1 MNTNIFTIT
10 CDLYDAISN
19 FDAYTL
25 ICERRK
31 IFELIDKVDLTL
43 RWVDVTNDEKKGEA
57 LDLVGVAKD
66 DMERF
71 FKNLFFDSKMAINAY
86 KDALYNVSEA
96 LKITKSLTLVN
107 E

>member
-10 CDLYDAISN
+10 CNLYDAISS
-19 FDAYTL
+19 FDAYAL

-31 IFELIDKVDLTL
+31 IFELIDRVDLTL
-43 RWVDVTNDEKKGEA
+43 RWVDVSDEEKKCEA
-57 LDLVGVAKD
+57 LHLVDAARN
-66 DMERF
+66 DMETF
-71 FKNLFFDSKMAINAY
+71 FRNLFFDSTLAISSY

-96 LKITKSLTLVN
+96 LKITKSLTVIN

>member
-10 CDLYDAISN
+10 CNLYDAISN
-19 FDAYTL
+19 FDAYAL
-25 ICERRK
+25 ICERRQ

-43 RWVDVTNDEKKGEA
+43 RWVDVSNDEKKCEA
-57 LDLVGVAKD
+57 LQLVDTARD
-66 DMERF
+66 DMETF
-71 FKNLFFDSKMAINAY
+71 FKNLFFDSELAISSY

-96 LKITKSLTLVN
+96 LKITKSLTVIN